1 MSTLFFKNF
10 SGCQPHVLK
19 EYIDELLADK
29 EVGKFM
35 ATEMA
40 KLPIPEGYTITIHN
54 GYIKTEDM
62 KTNRNVSTYIDGM
75 PHQCGYCV
83 LGNLDC
89 FGVSHFPREVHMN
102 YVEQFVRDILGY
114 TGIVLTLVDID
125 KITYFQTR
133 VYEVKWE
140 FVNKR
145 TGHEVATLFKELD
158 AT

>member
-40 KLPIPEGYTITIHN
+40 KLPVPEGYTITIHN

-83 LGNLDC
+83 LG
-89 FGVSHFPREVHMN
+89 GIVFPTTAPMHEVHMN

-114 TGIVLTLVDID
+114 TGIVLTLVDVE
-125 KITYFQTR
+125 KIKWFQTR
-133 VYEVKWE
+133 GYTIKWT

-145 TGHEVATLFKELD
+145 TNHEVATLFKELD
-158 AT
+158 AA